1 MFTCQSIRVISVWSG
16 SIQRGSC
23 GYDSVSFPFVARP
36 KPSTIQPVFKTS
48 FRLFS
53 PSEQTEAIKPDEQG
67 WWLVTSKWH
76 SSTNATREVTLLFF
90 IYVVYLSFLFLS
102 FFFSVFLWIFH
113 FFLLK
118 YQSLASLI
126 FCTQHT
132 FGQCSALFVDVTLK

>member
-102 FFFSVFLWIFH
+102 FFFFSFSVDIPLFSFEISISCVTHLLYPTHLW
-113 FFLLK
+113 
-118 YQSLASLI
+118 
-126 FCTQHT
+126 TV
-132 FGQCSALFVDVTLK
+132 QCFIC